1 MKLLRYGLGAAFAA
15 SLVTGVAVA
24 ADPITI
30 ATSTPVTMALAE
42 TQPGF
47 DWSGFYGGI
56 HGAAQFGDV
65 SDDQYGLG
73 VSAGVNA
80 QFDFYL
86 LGAEV
91 AVEGITGDVGDT
103 TYGQILGR
111 AGLVVT
117 DDVVIY
123 AAGGYGIDLG
133 PPDESDALVGGG
145 VEMAVTNSLS
155 VEAQYLHGFPLEG
168 DNDKNQFTVG
178 ANFHF

>member
-1 MKLLRYGLGAAFAA
+1 MSVFRYGIGAACAA
-15 SLVTGVAVA
+15 LLATGSAMA

-30 ATSTPVTMALAE
+30 ATTSPVTMPVA
-42 TQPGF
+42 QPTDF
-47 DWSGFYGGI
+47 DWTGFYAGVY
-56 HGAAQFGDV
+56 GAGQFGDD
-65 SDDQYGLG
+65 SGDQFGLG
-73 VSAGVNA
+73 ISAGFNA

-91 AVEGITGDVGDT
+91 AVHGITGDVGDNG
-103 TYGQILGR
+103 YGQILGR

-117 DDVVIY
+117 DDAVIY

-133 PPDESDALVGGG
+133 PSTQSDALIGGG
-145 VEMAVTNSLS
+145 VEMAITDSLS

-168 DNDKNQFTVG
+168 DNDTNQFTVG